1 MKTIHLQP
9 CDFTVREQ
17 REAYLSLLCHYM
29 VNPMGGMDRGL
40 DAQQQQEL
48 VRQLSANP
56 MCRCFLLSDGDRYVG
71 FSTCFFITSTFK
83 VKPYLYV
90 HDLYVEES
98 SEDKGLGTHLLSA
111 IVDYARQQGC
121 CKVTLEVRS
130 DNARAMHVYQKLG
143 FVDCQPPMY
152 FSTKTL

>member
-1 MKTIHLQP
+1 
-9 CDFTVREQ
+9 
-17 REAYLSLLCHYM
+17 
-29 VNPMGGMDRGL
+29 MGLTPNNSRS
-40 DAQQQQEL
+40 L

-98 SEDKGLGTHLLSA
+98 L
-111 IVDYARQQGC
+111 
-121 CKVTLEVRS
+121 
-130 DNARAMHVYQKLG
+130 
-143 FVDCQPPMY
+143 
-152 FSTKTL
+152 